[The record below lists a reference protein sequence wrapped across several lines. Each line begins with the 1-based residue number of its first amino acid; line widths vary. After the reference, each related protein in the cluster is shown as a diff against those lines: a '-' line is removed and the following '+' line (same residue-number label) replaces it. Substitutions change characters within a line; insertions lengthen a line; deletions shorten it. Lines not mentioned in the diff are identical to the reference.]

1 MTSWFTG
8 LKKTRDRIASALRG
22 VFGGAPRPAPE
33 TIEELTDLLVMAD
46 VPMALIRDL
55 LAEWEKSSTRSEP
68 PRDTFRR
75 VLLSALEGSGPPDW
89 TAMPAPAI
97 ILLTGI
103 NGSGKYEIRMYSD
116 LSLIQML
123 YYSFVVSSNY
133 SKIQSKLKSGAQYS
147 ILVTYGEDGVI
158 LITDAQ
164 KAAEFRDTIV
174 SATEQLANQ

>member
-75 VLLSALEGSGPPDW
+75 VLLSALQDDPSRYLRGG
-89 TAMPAPAI
+89 
-97 ILLTGI
+97 L
-103 NGSGKYEIRMYSD
+103 NN
-116 LSLIQML
+116 
-123 YYSFVVSSNY
+123 V
-133 SKIQSKLKSGAQYS
+133 
-147 ILVTYGEDGVI
+147 
-158 LITDAQ
+158 
-164 KAAEFRDTIV
+164 
-174 SATEQLANQ
+174 